1 MYLWGLCLRMSFS
14 FGKSLQSR
22 YFKFSIG
29 FLHLAQRPVWA
40 APLLRR
46 SSVLPKAKPRRR
58 ANSLRPSNL
67 KNPRYPK
74 KKHLLCRCFFFV
86 KSLQSR
92 YFKFSIGFLHLAQR
106 PFWAAP
112 LLRRSSVLPKAK
124 PRRRANSLRPSNL
137 KNPRYPKK
145 KHLLC
150 RCFFFGI
157 PRQFGYFK
165 LSHKQAELHPT
176 GLLAGAAFAAYK
188 CFRRR
193 RKPWRRDGFAIPS
206 IQIPEG
212 GGGRNPKL

>member
-1 MYLWGLCLRMSFS
+1 MHEGLRQSGYFQVPFKGTGLYAPGLLAGGAGAPYKRFRRRRKPWRRGGFAAPSIEIPEGGGRLRRPEPKKKDMTKGHVFL

-29 FLHLAQRPVWA
+29 FP
-40 APLLRR
+40 
-46 SSVLPKAKPRRR
+46 
-58 ANSLRPSNL
+58 
-67 KNPRYPK
+67 
-74 KKHLLCRCFFFV
+74 
-86 KSLQSR
+86 
-92 YFKFSIGFLHLAQR
+92 HLAQR

-157 PRQFGYFK
+157 PQQSRYFRTPK
-165 LSHKQAELHPT
+165 YEMSQA
-176 GLLAGAAFAAYK
+176 F
-188 CFRRR
+188 
-193 RKPWRRDGFAIPS
+193 
-206 IQIPEG
+206 
-212 GGGRNPKL
+212 

>member
-1 MYLWGLCLRMSFS
+1 MYLWGLCLRMSFC
-14 FGKSLQSR
+14 FG
-22 YFKFSIG
+22 
-29 FLHLAQRPVWA
+29 
-40 APLLRR
+40 
-46 SSVLPKAKPRRR
+46 
-58 ANSLRPSNL
+58 
-67 KNPRYPK
+67 
-74 KKHLLCRCFFFV
+74 

-157 PRQFGYFK
+157 PRQSRYFQTLSDKFPMWDCRTYLSYNEVQGYQIFEYRAAQISLAVYK
-165 LSHKQAELHPT
+165 HSLLRSGDLSRSITLPCFFFP
-176 GLLAGAAFAAYK
+176 AFEKYLF
-188 CFRRR
+188 CRF
-193 RKPWRRDGFAIPS
+193 I
-206 IQIPEG
+206 IC
-212 GGGRNPKL
+212 